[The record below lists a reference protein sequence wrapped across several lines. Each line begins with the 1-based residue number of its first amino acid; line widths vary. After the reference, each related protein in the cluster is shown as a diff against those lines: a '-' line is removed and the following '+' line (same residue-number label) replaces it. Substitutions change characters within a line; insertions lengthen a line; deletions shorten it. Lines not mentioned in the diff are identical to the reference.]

1 MTDWQTTAFLFPGQ
15 GSQEAGMGKD
25 FAEQYVIAR
34 ETFEQADD
42 ILGFS
47 LSKLCWEGS
56 DEELSQTINT
66 QPALYVTSIAILRI
80 LQQELPSAKP
90 NWVAGHSLG
99 ELTALTASGAMS
111 FEEGLKLVYQRGRLM
126 HQAGEENPGAMAAL
140 LALDTDKVKEICE
153 SVSKETGETVVLAN
167 DNCPGQ
173 VVVSGE
179 TSAIDRLLEVATEA
193 GAKRAV
199 KLAVSVA
206 AHSPLMASA
215 SEAFQK
221 AIAETTIVQ
230 PDITIIA
237 NVSASSLTSV
247 NEIRDELNQQL
258 TQSVRWTESMQALI
272 DAGVETF
279 VEIGSKDVLSGLMK
293 RIDRS
298 KSRVTLNSVS
308 ALEAFLGEN

>member
-1 MTDWQTTAFLFPGQ
+1 MTNWQTTAFLFPGQ

-25 FAEQYVIAR
+25 FAEQYAIAR
-34 ETFEQADD
+34 EIFEQADD

-66 QPALYVTSIAILRI
+66 QPALYVTSIAILRV

-126 HQAGEENPGAMAAL
+126 HQAGEESPGAMAAL
-140 LALDTDKVKEICE
+140 LALDTDKVKEICA

-230 PDITIIA
+230 PDITIVA
-237 NVSASSLTSV
+237 NVSASPLTSV

-272 DAGVETF
+272 DAGAETF

-298 KSRVTLNSVS
+298 KTRVTLNTLS
-308 ALEAFLGEN
+308 ALEAFLAEN